1 MVGRPLVS
9 RSNKFESDENGE
21 ENNTLE
27 KVPELSL
34 RVESG
39 FATPNRVASTV
50 QQEVQIDNVTA
61 RLQKLIKPKGV
72 TSTTATTSMLKRYAG
87 GVAITTFGTKSP
99 PSMLLD
105 CAKSIETLQNSYG
118 LKVPQMKR
126 RLKPKKANNAALTQ
140 KKKLACEFDML
151 DSKR

>member
-1 MVGRPLVS
+1 MSQREQDIVKLRDKFKTVVSRPLVS
-9 RSNKFESDENGE
+9 RSNKFESENGDE
-21 ENNTLE
+21 NTLE

-87 GVAITTFGTKSP
+87 GAAITFGTKSP
-99 PSMLLD
+99 PSMLID

-126 RLKPKKANNAALTQ
+126 RLKPKKATNAALT
-140 KKKLACEFDML
+140 
-151 DSKR
+151 